1 MVDPANGFR
10 DRQPTVLSG
19 KGAMTYFSLSV
30 EIRAS
35 SERVWEVLSDLEGWP
50 AWTPTV
56 TSVQRVDRGPLAV
69 GSRVRIR

>member
-1 MVDPANGFR
+1 
-10 DRQPTVLSG
+10 
-19 KGAMTYFSLSV
+19 MTYFSLSV

-56 TSVQRVDRGPLAV
+56 TSVQRVDPGPLAV
-69 GSRVRIR
+69 GSRVRICQPKLLPAVWQLTELDEGRSFT